1 MESVKGN
8 SDRKQNVQMRRLID
22 DPQSREQPL
31 KILEEKIS
39 VFEKPEHAQIHAN
52 ARDQPATSCMLIFG
66 FGQLTAKPEIHR
78 SGPKQES
85 SEGRVPSAIKNVAGY
100 DEQIF
105 PRLPR
110 FNTPVKSDDDYEE
123 NDERERIKEHG
134 EADRITLWRA
144 PRILVEPY
152 RGRCLEDLGRSNK
165 IDPPVVFNLST
176 SIARP
181 RHFS

>member
-22 DPQSREQPL
+22 DPQSRDEPL

-39 VFEKPEHAQIHAN
+39 VFEKSEHAQVHAN
-52 ARDQPATSCMLIFG
+52 ARHQPATSCMLIFG
-66 FGQLTAKPEIHR
+66 FGHLTAKPEIHR
-78 SGPKQES
+78 GGPEQER
-85 SEGRVPSAIKNVAGY
+85 SEGRVPGAIKNVAGY

-110 FNTPVKSDDDYEE
+110 TNAPVNSDDDYEE

-134 EADRITLWRA
+134 EAAI
-144 PRILVEPY
+144 ES
-152 RGRCLEDLGRSNK
+152 RCGEHDA
-165 IDPPVVFNLST
+165 F
-176 SIARP
+176 
-181 RHFS
+181 